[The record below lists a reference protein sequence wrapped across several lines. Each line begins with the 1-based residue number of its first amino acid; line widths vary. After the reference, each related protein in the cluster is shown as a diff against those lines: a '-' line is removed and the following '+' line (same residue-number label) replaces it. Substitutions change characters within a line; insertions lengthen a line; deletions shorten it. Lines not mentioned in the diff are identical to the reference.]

1 MDIIRIEDRN
11 PALVE
16 EMTAVW
22 QRSVEATHA
31 FLTKDEIERIKGYVP
46 MAIKGVPQLVA
57 AEEKGKILGFM
68 GVADGKV
75 EMLFIDAAKRG
86 GGIGKALLLYGVENL
101 SVNWLT
107 VNEQNPQA
115 IGFYEHYGFKTYKRT
130 DTDEEGG
137 PYPLLYMKL

>member
-1 MDIIRIEDRN
+1 MNVITIEERTS
-11 PALVE
+11 ALIE
-16 EMTAVW
+16 SLTKIW
-22 QRSVEATHA
+22 KFSVRTTHF
-31 FLTKDEIERIKGYVP
+31 FLTEDEIERIKGDVP

-86 GGIGKALLLYGVENL
+86 GGIGKALLLYGIENL

-130 DTDEEGG
+130 DTDEEGD